1 PHVFFKGIDSNEER
15 IFEISNI
22 RESGATV
29 DITDEMIGRIKKY
42 VFGFWGNANSV
53 ITPATFFPMVY
64 QDGNG
69 TYEPYTGRKPSPS
82 PEYPQEIQTISDFV
96 VEVKSSMEEGA
107 TPQTLNI
114 TIPEQGFYGIPVSS
128 GGNYTDSSGQ
138 QWICDEFDF
147 ANKKFIKRVGRVSF
161 DGAEDEQWVMNATT
175 EDKTRFYI
183 VLVNGRIRNAGGLCN
198 RLIYQSSGARPGTF
212 YSWDTYLVISVEPS
226 INTVT

>member
-1 PHVFFKGIDSNEER
+1 GER
-15 IFEISNI
+15 Y
-22 RESGATV
+22 ATV
-29 DITDEMIGRIKKY
+29 DITDEMIGRVKEY
-42 VFGFWGNANSV
+42 RFGFYSSENAV

-69 TYEPYTGRKPSPS
+69 TYEPYTGGKPSPS
-82 PEYPQEIQTISDFV
+82 PEYPQEIQTISDFT
-96 VEVKSSMEEGA
+96 VEVKNSMEEGA

-128 GGNYTDSSGQ
+128 GGNYTDASGK

-147 ANKKFIKRVGRVSF
+147 KNKKFIKRTTRFSF
-161 DGAEDEQWVMNATT
+161 DGSEDEPWNAFAA
-175 EDKTRFYI
+175 EETRMRFAI
-183 VLVNGRIRNAGGLCN
+183 ISKNGRIRNAGGLCN